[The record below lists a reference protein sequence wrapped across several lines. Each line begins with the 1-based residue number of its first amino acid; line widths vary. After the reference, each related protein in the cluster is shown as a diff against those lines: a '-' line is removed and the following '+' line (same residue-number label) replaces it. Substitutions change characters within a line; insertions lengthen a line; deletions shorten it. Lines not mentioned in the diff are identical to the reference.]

1 MAHQVRM
8 RKFEPIPNGLYP
20 AVFKSFEETKTRYG
34 MSYFFYFE
42 ITAQVGNIA
51 PGQSVRGLVSPQL
64 TPKSKLARWIRAM
77 GIEMQEDDTLDL
89 DTLIGR
95 QVVVEIEQVISK
107 DQVYSNVKDVKSVQA
122 MAAFQQ
128 PVQQQPMQQVQ
139 QQVQQA
145 PIQQPVQQQP
155 VQQAPV
161 QQPVQ
166 QPATVSNINVGE
178 DEILF

>member
-77 GIEMQEDDTLDL
+77 GIEMQENDTLDL

-95 QVVVEIEQVISK
+95 QVVVEVEQVISK

-122 MAAFQQ
+122 MAAFQPQ
-128 PVQQQPMQQVQ
+128 P
-139 QQVQQA
+139 
-145 PIQQPVQQQP
+145 
-155 VQQAPV
+155 
-161 QQPVQ
+161 QPVQ
-166 QPATVSNINVGE
+166 QPAQQVPVQQALVQQPTQQPSPAQQPATAPNINVGE